1 MMLKVSLI
9 YHSGNS
15 IGLIINNQ
23 DGDILQLGVDY
34 QGGTED
40 MFKCIKMRVEVGREW
55 QRGANEFKL
64 VPRVYLNDGYS

>member
-9 YHSGNS
+9 CHFRQQHGLDNQLSGRRYS
-15 IGLIINNQ
+15 PAWSRLSS
-23 DGDILQLGVDY
+23 
-34 QGGTED
+34 GTED

-64 VPRVYLNDGYS
+64 VTCPLDNGNS